1 MTSVVA
7 LLAAATTTTSTSL
20 PTHTVTVP
28 SLGVLAGV
36 TSNASEAVAFF
47 GGECC
52 VARHETVHVE
62 NTNHCPCTKA
72 CPRSGGVLD

>member
-7 LLAAATTTTSTSL
+7 LLAAATTTSSTSL

-52 VARHETVHVE
+52 VASHVETVHVRE
-62 NTNHCPCTKA
+62 HE
-72 CPRSGGVLD
+72 